1 MDDIKA
7 GLRAKPR
14 NRKIRIFIE
23 KWNLELKN
31 GHVYHQGKE
40 IVPYTVDEPQYVEAI
55 LKREAEQN
63 GMPLSREGAYA
74 YVTKKYIGFKRR
86 SIAAWLKR
94 IEQLQMIH
102 KRPDANTRINKR
114 NREGAYGF

>member
-1 MDDIKA
+1 MPFTW
-7 GLRAKPR
+7 R
-14 NRKIRIFIE
+14 
-23 KWNLELKN
+23 
-31 GHVYHQGKE
+31 
-40 IVPYTVDEPQYVEAI
+40 EPQYIEAI

-94 IEQLQMIH
+94 IEQLQLIH

-114 NREGAYGF
+114 NREGARNYRMASKFTYFKFQSSGVVTSSSLLLFCRRVVTFGWNQ